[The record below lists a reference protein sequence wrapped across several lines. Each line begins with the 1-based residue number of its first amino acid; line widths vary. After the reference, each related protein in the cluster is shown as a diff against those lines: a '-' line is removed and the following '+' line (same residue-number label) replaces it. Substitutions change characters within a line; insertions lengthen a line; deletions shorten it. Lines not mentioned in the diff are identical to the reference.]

1 MRRRVPGSTVS
12 ACFLPLPACEPQMGW
27 WGASGQ
33 LTEPNFLRREF
44 IDPFIIQASTFSAC
58 FINVHQQRHFCKA
71 LLTLVC
77 LSFLLLL
84 KGRVGLLSLF
94 ICDLGVVVLGRLVAS
109 VCSTKLA

>member
-12 ACFLPLPACEPQMGW
+12 ACFLPLLACEPQMGW
-27 WGASGQ
+27 WGVSGQ
-33 LTEPNFLRREF
+33 LTEPHFLRREF
-44 IDPFIIQASTFSAC
+44 IDPFIQASTFSAC

-94 ICDLGVVVLGRLVAS
+94 ICDLGVVLGRLVAS
-109 VCSTKLA
+109 ACSTKLA